1 MKKNT
6 QEVFCNNFNVHQE
19 KSNVDY
25 TASVKV
31 NEAGLVCTK
40 IITSKY
46 KHTHTQRYIS
56 KKSGQRQTSDR

>member
-1 MKKNT
+1 M
-6 QEVFCNNFNVHQE
+6 
-19 KSNVDY
+19 DY